1 MSNKTKS
8 TLDFLRKD
16 NNYYLVNNNYDL
28 KKIRDF
34 IDKDYCLYH
43 IEELTFEEKSPR
55 KEALENVLSALR
67 LEGVSFLYLIVG
79 DKYGVHF
86 YFGVVKDLNK
96 NVELELEVD
105 DIGEDILKPSINGN
119 FRGSKVTKVNPLE
132 KRKLKNK
139 LDEVKYFGVV
149 EGVPGINEDNEN
161 FQGVDRLVDVM
172 LGDEFY
178 ISIIASP
185 LNQSEIIDI
194 ERNLYKAYSNIS
206 PLTKEVIQ
214 ESKSKG
220 ISASTNISISES
232 ETKGS
237 NMNTSKTEGT
247 STNDSVSI
255 SSNKSDT
262 SGTNKGTSSGS
273 SSGGSSSST
282 NKNSSEGSSKS
293 KTHGSSESK
302 TNGSGFSKSQ
312 TIGSGTNESV
322 SKSNSKSD
330 SKSKNEGTSVSN
342 TTEYLNREAQ
352 EWLKYLD
359 EVIIPRLDYGK
370 SKGIFMTTTF
380 IATNNKA
387 SLIKLGNTM
396 KSLYSGKEGNKV
408 PLDLYSLRNEKYLN
422 YYKNFQ
428 IPTWKIEDDKRGE
441 IISRAILSQ
450 YMTNKELRFGNWLST
465 NELSLIAGLPQKEV
479 VGLSLKEEVEF
490 GLNVKCKIE
499 EYNKINLGK
508 LVQSGNKLKINVDID
523 KENLNKHT
531 FIAGVTGSGKTTTCQ
546 KILMDSQ
553 LPFMVIEP
561 AKTEYRVL
569 TKNYD
574 DILIFTLGKDNVAP
588 FRLNPFEFYEHE
600 NISSRVDMIKACL
613 EASFDMEAAIPQII
627 ETSIYECY
635 EDYGWNISTNKNY
648 KYDNPFDEGV
658 YSFPTLSDLILKI
671 EEIVVK
677 QGFDDR
683 LKNDYIGSIKA
694 RLQGLTVGSKG
705 LMLNTKRSI
714 NFKELVN
721 KKVILELEE
730 VKNGNEK
737 SLIMG
742 FVLTNLNEAI
752 KANYMNNTDFKH
764 ITLVEEAHRLLSRY
778 EQGDSLNKKQGVEV
792 FTDMLAEVR
801 KYGESLVIVDQIPNK
816 LTPEILKN
824 TNTKIVHKIF
834 AQDDKE
840 AIGNTM
846 ALSDDQKEFLS
857 SLEVGRAIVF
867 TQGWDKAIQV
877 QIEQITN
884 TTDRDIISEEI
895 IRKNALGFYRE
906 HYKSGV
912 IEGLQNLDNKPS
924 IEVLSEYLEL
934 VQEGVLIK
942 EYKKL
947 IDKLESNFNFNNYIS
962 RFEKLEKMKI
972 IRDYIYHKI
981 YEGRLN
987 VTEEVAKQLLDGLL
1001 YDIKYGN
1008 ILDEK
1013 KYETINIS
1021 NEEYTEVLRS
1031 KPKD

>member
-1 MSNKTKS
+1 MINKSKD
-8 TLDFLRKD
+8 TLNFLRKD
-16 NNYYLVNNNYDL
+16 YNYYLVNNNYNL
-28 KKIRDF
+28 TKVRNF

-79 DKYGVHF
+79 DKEGVHF

-96 NVELELEVD
+96 NIDLELEID
-105 DIGEDILKPSINGN
+105 DIGEDILKSSISGN
-119 FRGSKVTKVNPLE
+119 FRGSKISKVNSLE
-132 KRKLKNK
+132 KRKIKNK
-139 LDEVKYFGVV
+139 FGQMKYFGVV

-172 LGDEFY
+172 LGDEFHVA
-178 ISIIASP
+178 IIASP
-185 LNQSEIIDI
+185 LNKSEIIDI
-194 ERNLYKAYSNIS
+194 EKNLYKAYSSIY
-206 PLTKEVIQ
+206 PLSKEVVQ
-214 ESKSKG
+214 ESKSEG
-220 ISASTNISISES
+220 VSTSSNLTTSKSK
-232 ETKGS
+232 TKGS
-237 NMNTSKTEGT
+237 STSTSKTEGISTNESKST
-247 STNDSVSI
+247 STN
-255 SSNKSDT
+255 T
-262 SGTNKGTSSGS
+262 SKTLGNNKGTSQGTT
-273 SSGGSSSST
+273 SGGSSSST
-282 NKNSSEGSSKS
+282 NKGSSQ
-293 KTHGSSESK
+293 GSSESR
-302 TNGSGFSKSQ
+302 TNGSSDSQTQGSGTSKSH
-312 TIGSGTNESV
+312 TIGEGTNESV
-322 SKSNSKSD
+322 SESNSKSD
-330 SKSKNEGTSVSN
+330 SESKNMGTSVSN

-408 PLDLYSLRNEKYLN
+408 PLDLHSLRNENYLN
-422 YYKNFQ
+422 LYKDFQ
-428 IPTWKIEDDKRGE
+428 IPTWEINNNKSDE
-441 IISRAILSQ
+441 IIPRTILSQ
-450 YMTNKELRFGNWLST
+450 YMTNKQLRFGNWLST

-479 VGLSLKEEVEF
+479 VGLSLKEEIEF
-490 GLNVKCKIE
+490 GLNFKYKIKE
-499 EYNKINLGK
+499 ENKINLGK
-508 LVQSGNKLKINVDID
+508 LVQSGNKLNININID
-523 KENLNKHT
+523 KDNLNKHT

-574 DILIFTLGKDNVAP
+574 DILIFTLGKDNLAP

-635 EDYGWNISTNKNY
+635 QDYGWNIATNKNY
-648 KYDNPFDEGV
+648 KYENPFANGV
-658 YSFPTLSDLILKI
+658 YAFPTLSDLILKI
-671 EEIVVK
+671 EDIVIR

-694 RLQGLTVGSKG
+694 RLQGLTIGSKG

-730 VKNGNEK
+730 IKNGNEK

-742 FVLTNLNEAI
+742 FVLINLNEAI
-752 KANYMNNTDFKH
+752 KANYMKNTEFKH

-778 EQGDSLNKKQGVEV
+778 EHGDSLNKKQGVEV

-801 KYGESLVIVDQIPNK
+801 KYGESLIIVDQIPNK

-846 ALSDDQKEFLS
+846 ALSKDQKEFLS
-857 SLEVGRAIVF
+857 SLEVGRAVVF

-884 TTDRDIISEEI
+884 TTDKEIISEDI
-895 IRKNALGFYRE
+895 IRKNALNFYRE
-906 HYKSGV
+906 TYKSGV
-912 IEGLQNLDNKPS
+912 IEGLQILEDKPS
-924 IEVLSEYLEL
+924 IELIDEYLEFI
-934 VQEGVLIK
+934 QEDIFAK
-942 EYKKL
+942 EYKDLIKNRKSIFDFIKYLDRFKL
-947 IDKLESNFNFNNYIS
+947 LENTELISNYIVGK
-962 RFEKLEKMKI
+962 FYKDEDLVLLEQRKI
-972 IRDYIYHKI
+972 SINELLDDIK
-981 YEGRLN
+981 EGRVLD
-987 VTEEVAKQLLDGLL
+987 KQDNK
-1001 YDIKYGN
+1001 YIK
-1008 ILDEK
+1008 
-1013 KYETINIS
+1013 IS
-1021 NEEYTEVLRS
+1021 GEEYLDILVIN
-1031 KPKD
+1031 

>member
-1 MSNKTKS
+1 MSDKTKS

-149 EGVPGINEDNEN
+149 EGVPGINEDSEN

-330 SKSKNEGTSVSN
+330 SKSKSEGTSVSN